1 MNARPEQDFSEDL
14 ADLPVAASWATSV
27 TEDLERS
34 SRRAWT
40 VAIIAAIVAL
50 LEAVAL
56 VFLVPLKTV
65 EPYTLLVDRQ
75 TGNVEALAPLDA
87 QVVSADAAL
96 TRSFL
101 VQYVI
106 ARESFALPTL
116 QDDYRKVSL
125 WSDGRVREAY
135 QRTMNAA
142 NPASPLSALP
152 TGSAIRTQ
160 VKSISALGEG
170 RALVRFLTTQV
181 DQGAATAEPVFTRA
195 RLVSVQL
202 DRDGRLLVRLKLL
215 PRSKIPFTT
224 QTFTVRDRELLADI
238 PEGAWVK
245 FTARNIDGENTL
257 TSIHAVPECK
267 RFQSC
272 D

>member
-1 MNARPEQDFSEDL
+1 MNARPGQDFSEDL

-34 SRRAWT
+34 NRRAWI
-40 VAIIAAIVAL
+40 VAIIAAMVAL

-56 VFLVPLKTV
+56 VFLLPLKTV

-75 TGNVEALAPLDA
+75 TGNVEALAPLNS

-106 ARESFALPTL
+106 ARESFALPSL

-125 WSDGRVREAY
+125 WSDGKVREAY
-135 QRTMNAA
+135 QRSMNAA

-152 TGSAIRTQ
+152 KGAAIRTE
-160 VKSISALGEG
+160 VKSVSNLAEG
-170 RALVRFLTTQV
+170 RALVRFQTTRV
-181 DQGAATAEPVFTRA
+181 DQGAAPQPPEHWAAIVNYSFSKAEMSEA
-195 RLVSVQL
+195 
-202 DRDGRLLVRLKLL
+202 DRYVNPLGFQVAAYR
-215 PRSKIPFTT
+215 
-224 QTFTVRDRELLADI
+224 RDSETI
-238 PEGAWVK
+238 PEEGIVNGVK
-245 FTARNIDGENTL
+245 LGDTRSPA
-257 TSIHAVPECK
+257 P
-267 RFQSC
+267 
-272 D
+272 

>member
-14 ADLPVAASWATSV
+14 TDLPVAASWATSV

-56 VFLVPLKTV
+56 VFLMPLKTV

-87 QVVSADAAL
+87 QVVSPDRAL
-96 TRSFL
+96 IRSFL

-106 ARESFALPTL
+106 ARESFSTPTL

-125 WSDGRVREAY
+125 WSDRDVGERY
-135 QRTMNAA
+135 QRAMNAA
-142 NPASPLSALP
+142 TPGSPLAVLP
-152 TGSAIRTQ
+152 KGATIRTE
-160 VKSISALGEG
+160 VKSVSPLTEG
-170 RALVRFLTTQV
+170 RALVRFLTTRIDPGASPQPASHWAAIVSYEFSGAEMSDEDRYINPLGFQV
-181 DQGAATAEPVFTRA
+181 TSYRRDAET
-195 RLVSVQL
+195 
-202 DRDGRLLVRLKLL
+202 
-215 PRSKIPFTT
+215 
-224 QTFTVRDRELLADI
+224 I
-238 PEGAWVK
+238 PEEGIVNGVDLDETRS
-245 FTARNIDGENTL
+245 TA
-257 TSIHAVPECK
+257 P
-267 RFQSC
+267 
-272 D
+272 

>member
-14 ADLPVAASWATSV
+14 TDLPVAASWATSV
-27 TEDLERS
+27 TEDIERS
-34 SRRAWT
+34 NRRAWT

-87 QVVSADAAL
+87 QVVTADAAL
-96 TRSFL
+96 TRSYL

-106 ARESFALPTL
+106 ARESFALATL

-135 QRTMNAA
+135 QRTMNAT

-152 TGSAIRTQ
+152 KGASIRTQ
-160 VKSISALGEG
+160 VKSVSTLGEG

-181 DQGAATAEPVFTRA
+181 DQGAAPQPPQHWAAIVNYSFSNAEMSEADRYVNPLGFQVTSYRRDAETLPEENVVNGVELNQTRSPA
-195 RLVSVQL
+195 
-202 DRDGRLLVRLKLL
+202 
-215 PRSKIPFTT
+215 P
-224 QTFTVRDRELLADI
+224 
-238 PEGAWVK
+238 
-245 FTARNIDGENTL
+245 
-257 TSIHAVPECK
+257 
-267 RFQSC
+267 
-272 D
+272 

>member
-14 ADLPVAASWATSV
+14 TDLPVTASWATSV

-50 LEAVAL
+50 LEAIAL
-56 VFLVPLKTV
+56 VFLMPLKKV

-75 TGNVEALAPLDA
+75 TGNVEALAPLDT
-87 QVVSADAAL
+87 QVVTADAAL

-152 TGSAIRTQ
+152 KGSAIRTQ
-160 VKSISALGEG
+160 VKSVSTLGEG

-181 DQGAATAEPVFTRA
+181 DQGAVPQPAQHWAAIVNFGFSNAEMSEADRYVNPLGFQVTSYRRDAETLPEENIVNGVELNQTRSPA
-195 RLVSVQL
+195 
-202 DRDGRLLVRLKLL
+202 
-215 PRSKIPFTT
+215 P
-224 QTFTVRDRELLADI
+224 
-238 PEGAWVK
+238 
-245 FTARNIDGENTL
+245 
-257 TSIHAVPECK
+257 
-267 RFQSC
+267 
-272 D
+272 

>member
-87 QVVSADAAL
+87 QVVTSDAAL

-106 ARESFALPTL
+106 ARESFAMPSL
-116 QDDYRKVSL
+116 QEDYRKVSL
-125 WSDGRVREAY
+125 WSDGKVREAY
-135 QRTMNAA
+135 QRSMNAA

-152 TGSAIRTQ
+152 KGAAIRTE
-160 VKSISALGEG
+160 VKSVSNLAEG
-170 RALVRFLTTQV
+170 RALVRFQTTRI
-181 DQGAATAEPVFTRA
+181 DQGAAPQSPEHWAAIVNYSFSKAEMSEA
-195 RLVSVQL
+195 
-202 DRDGRLLVRLKLL
+202 DRYVNPLGFQVTSYR
-215 PRSKIPFTT
+215 
-224 QTFTVRDRELLADI
+224 RDSETI
-238 PEGAWVK
+238 PEEGIVNGVK
-245 FTARNIDGENTL
+245 LNQM
-257 TSIHAVPECK
+257 
-267 RFQSC
+267 QSPAP
-272 D
+272 

>member
-14 ADLPVAASWATSV
+14 TDLPVAASWATSV

-50 LEAVAL
+50 LEAIAL
-56 VFLVPLKTV
+56 VFLMPLKTV

-75 TGNVEALAPLDA
+75 TGNVEALAPLDT
-87 QVVSADAAL
+87 QVVTADAAL

-152 TGSAIRTQ
+152 KGSAIRAQ
-160 VKSISALGEG
+160 VKSVSTLGEG
-170 RALVRFLTTQV
+170 RALVRFLTTRV
-181 DQGAATAEPVFTRA
+181 DQGAAPQPPQHWAAIVNYSFSNAEMSEADRYVNPLGFQVTSYRRDAETLPEENVVNGVELNQTRSPA
-195 RLVSVQL
+195 
-202 DRDGRLLVRLKLL
+202 
-215 PRSKIPFTT
+215 P
-224 QTFTVRDRELLADI
+224 
-238 PEGAWVK
+238 
-245 FTARNIDGENTL
+245 
-257 TSIHAVPECK
+257 
-267 RFQSC
+267 
-272 D
+272 

>member
-14 ADLPVAASWATSV
+14 TDLPVAASWSTSV

-40 VAIIAAIVAL
+40 VALIAAIVAL
-50 LEAVAL
+50 LEAIAL

-75 TGNVEALAPLDA
+75 TGNVEALAPLDT
-87 QVVSADAAL
+87 QVVTADAAL

-106 ARESFALPTL
+106 ARESFAVPTL

-125 WSDGRVREAY
+125 WSDGRVREFY

-152 TGSAIRTQ
+152 KGSAIRTQ
-160 VKSISALGEG
+160 VKSVSTLGEG

-181 DQGAATAEPVFTRA
+181 DQGAAPQPAQHWAAIVNFGFSNAEMSEA
-195 RLVSVQL
+195 
-202 DRDGRLLVRLKLL
+202 DRYVNPLGFQVTSYRRDAETL
-215 PRSKIPFTT
+215 PEENIVNGVALNQT
-224 QTFTVRDRELLADI
+224 QSPA
-238 PEGAWVK
+238 P
-245 FTARNIDGENTL
+245 
-257 TSIHAVPECK
+257 
-267 RFQSC
+267 
-272 D
+272 

>member
-1 MNARPEQDFSEDL
+1 MNVKPQQDFSEDL
-14 ADLPVAASWATSV
+14 TDLPVAASWATSV

-34 SRRAWT
+34 SRRAWI
-40 VAIIAAIVAL
+40 VAIIAAFVAL

-87 QVVSADAAL
+87 QVVSADTAL

-101 VQYVI
+101 VQYII

-125 WSDGRVREAY
+125 WSDGKVREAY

-142 NPASPLSALP
+142 NPASPLSAVP
-152 TGSAIRTQ
+152 KGAAIRTQ
-160 VKSISALGEG
+160 VKSVSTLGEG

-181 DQGAATAEPVFTRA
+181 DPGAAPQPAQHWAAIVSFSFSKAEMSEA
-195 RLVSVQL
+195 
-202 DRDGRLLVRLKLL
+202 DRYVNPLGFQVTSYRRDAETLPEEGIVNGVKLEEL
-215 PRSKIPFTT
+215 RSAAP
-224 QTFTVRDRELLADI
+224 
-238 PEGAWVK
+238 
-245 FTARNIDGENTL
+245 
-257 TSIHAVPECK
+257 
-267 RFQSC
+267 
-272 D
+272 

>member
-14 ADLPVAASWATSV
+14 TDLPVAASWATSV

-34 SRRAWT
+34 SRRAWL

-56 VFLVPLKTV
+56 VFLIPLKTV

-75 TGNVEALAPLDA
+75 TGNVEALAPLEA

-106 ARESFALPTL
+106 ARESFAVPTL

-152 TGSAIRTQ
+152 KGSAIRAQ
-160 VKSISALGEG
+160 VKSVSTLGEG

-181 DQGAATAEPVFTRA
+181 DQGAAPQPGQHWAAIVNYSFSNAEMSEADRYVNPLGFQVTSYRRDAETLPEEGIVNGVDLNQTRSPA
-195 RLVSVQL
+195 
-202 DRDGRLLVRLKLL
+202 
-215 PRSKIPFTT
+215 P
-224 QTFTVRDRELLADI
+224 
-238 PEGAWVK
+238 
-245 FTARNIDGENTL
+245 
-257 TSIHAVPECK
+257 
-267 RFQSC
+267 
-272 D
+272 